1 MAKRVTKKEEEL
13 IYEQE
18 TSLFNSGDEVI
29 SEATEMDNNRI
40 SADYELP
47 TVDEE
52 NKEEFQSDTE
62 EDVEKQIEALKPADE
77 EQTQEPSIEDEAK
90 SLKDDFKELEESKKE
105 FNDKVDKE
113 PEKAEEFIKEEIKK
127 VENIKKRITERSQR
141 RMNMLWNGQDYSEL

>member
-13 IYEQE
+13 IDKQE
-18 TSLFNSGDEVI
+18 TPIINSGDEII
-29 SEATEMDNNRI
+29 SEATEMDNNSV

-52 NKEEFQSDTE
+52 NKEEFPTDTE